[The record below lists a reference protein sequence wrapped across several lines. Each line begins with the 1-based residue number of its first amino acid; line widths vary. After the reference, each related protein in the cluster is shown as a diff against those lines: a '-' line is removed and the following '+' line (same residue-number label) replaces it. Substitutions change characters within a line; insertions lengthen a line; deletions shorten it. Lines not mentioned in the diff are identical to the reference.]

1 MAEKKVKKTMAK
13 KKEEVKKP
21 KVTELM
27 ELQNIVVQM
36 HKKMTLLE
44 SNLNKVLKRMG
55 LWCIYQGNT

>member
-55 LWCIYQGNT
+55 L